1 MDEQQRD
8 RLLEKIEAEIAATEK
23 DIASLEEKTKP
34 IAPDDS
40 IGRLSRMDAI
50 QNKSVNE
57 AALRAAKIR
66 LTQLRHALANIDDPE
81 FGICDMCMEPIPI
94 GRIMLMPET
103 RRCVECADK

>member
-1 MDEQQRD
+1 MEETD
-8 RLLEKIEAEIAATEK
+8 RSILLEKIKVEIEQTQK
-23 DIASLEEKTKP
+23 SIVSLEEKIKP

-57 AALRAAKIR
+57 ASLRAARVK
-66 LTQLRHALANIDDPE
+66 LTQLKHAMANIDDPD
-81 FGICDMCMEPIPI
+81 FGTCDMCMEPIPA

-103 RRCVECADK
+103 TRCVNCADR